1 MNKMKV
7 VDQLIILR
15 VIFSIVLIMI
25 GLGHETKAQLVAER
39 LSNTSQLNP
48 DQFPIILAANMIF
61 SGQPPGIGGSVNGVE
76 FEDVIWGNETNLQN
90 DVEINGS
97 VAGSIRTANVL
108 GSLSGEGADVL
119 AAIANSINFYN
130 VETDGTLT
138 ITGISPGSFVLVQMI
153 TSDAAS
159 SFNNWGGS
167 FSMSVFDTE
176 TQQRRILGDFEA
188 GTEPDNLDA
197 QIVTFEASSDSNGI
211 LQIGIDQTRGGQH
224 AGIAAVMVYLMDTNI
239 VGVSSETV
247 DFAGSIVAGDL
258 VGMLVTED
266 QKQGATHSY
275 EMVSGTGDKDNDK
288 FRIDQKEL
296 RSDGYD
302 FSIAKD
308 KMMYSVRVRST
319 DTENEDRFFE
329 VVIELIVHRDS
340 DDDKL
345 WDEWELAHTD
355 PDSLN
360 TLNGDGV
367 SDADNDS
374 LSDHSEF
381 QLSLGRFSGI
391 DPLSADTDDDGIS
404 DADELNGSGFRPP
417 TDPTAADSDED
428 GLNDGVETGTGIFV
442 SANDTG
448 SSPLIADTDGD
459 GLTDSAEVLGNN
471 PKGFKSDP
479 NRKDSDG
486 DGFSDVDEILIG
498 SNPSNSGDVPDTFHS
513 QLTNTSQLNPGGLDV
528 LAAANM
534 IFSGQPPGIGGSVNG
549 VEFEDIFW
557 GDEMLLSNG
566 VSIQGTVAGGIRTAN
581 TLGSL
586 SGEDAD
592 VLAAIA
598 NSINYYNVGT
608 DGTITF
614 TNLPAGLPVLV
625 QMITSDAAA
634 SVNNWG
640 GVFSLSVI
648 DTVTQGSVQIIT
660 FDAGTDS
667 DNLDAQL
674 VTFSAEVDGNGAL
687 QVFVDQTRP
696 GHHAGI
702 SGIVVLAAGQVLPL
716 QISSLVINQEQ
727 PGVTIEWKSGTN
739 RIYAIEVSDDL
750 MLWEELDDNVT
761 SEGDTTTF
769 TDTQIPLN
777 SSRRFYRVHEMER

>member
-1 MNKMKV
+1 MLWQYGLSVSCFYGLFGITGSIGENSTAGKRNNVINWLISNPFSRCHALSSLVHYLFNLNLLYLVLFEKMNKMKV

-97 VAGSIRTANVL
+97 VAGGIRTANVL
-108 GSLSGEGADVL
+108 GSLSGEG
-119 AAIANSINFYN
+119 
-130 VETDGTLT
+130 
-138 ITGISPGSFVLVQMI
+138 
-153 TSDAAS
+153 
-159 SFNNWGGS
+159 
-167 FSMSVFDTE
+167 
-176 TQQRRILGDFEA
+176 
-188 GTEPDNLDA
+188 
-197 QIVTFEASSDSNGI
+197 
-211 LQIGIDQTRGGQH
+211 
-224 AGIAAVMVYLMDTNI
+224 
-239 VGVSSETV
+239 
-247 DFAGSIVAGDL
+247 
-258 VGMLVTED
+258 
-266 QKQGATHSY
+266 
-275 EMVSGTGDKDNDK
+275 
-288 FRIDQKEL
+288 
-296 RSDGYD
+296 
-302 FSIAKD
+302 
-308 KMMYSVRVRST
+308 
-319 DTENEDRFFE
+319 
-329 VVIELIVHRDS
+329 
-340 DDDKL
+340 
-345 WDEWELAHTD
+345 
-355 PDSLN
+355 
-360 TLNGDGV
+360 
-367 SDADNDS
+367 
-374 LSDHSEF
+374 
-381 QLSLGRFSGI
+381 
-391 DPLSADTDDDGIS
+391 
-404 DADELNGSGFRPP
+404 
-417 TDPTAADSDED
+417 
-428 GLNDGVETGTGIFV
+428 
-442 SANDTG
+442 
-448 SSPLIADTDGD
+448 
-459 GLTDSAEVLGNN
+459 
-471 PKGFKSDP
+471 
-479 NRKDSDG
+479 
-486 DGFSDVDEILIG
+486 
-498 SNPSNSGDVPDTFHS
+498 
-513 QLTNTSQLNPGGLDV
+513 
-528 LAAANM
+528 
-534 IFSGQPPGIGGSVNG
+534 
-549 VEFEDIFW
+549 
-557 GDEMLLSNG
+557 
-566 VSIQGTVAGGIRTAN
+566 
-581 TLGSL
+581 
-586 SGEDAD
+586 AD